1 MGRAAETPAEGTEV
15 PEPIFTLESA
25 VPTWEAAGNGAR
37 VHEKKSLTEEEDL
50 VMMRLTLRAALLAA
64 AGALAL
70 VPAASAAVDP
80 KNPDWPCVQK
90 KVENLSPTAIW
101 DGPPLDEHKNWFS
114 AEKIPAL
121 VTKLASRRVP
131 LEKAT
136 AAVDA
141 FAASLPEAERD
152 AQLTKLFAGLF
163 DTVNTQRRAI
173 IGGIEKYQRSQKS
186 RAQELEQQGVDLAKL
201 KGDIVVDDTAAV
213 PESEEEQK
221 LYWAGRIFQERQANI
236 PIACELP
243 AVLEER
249 LFALTQHIRSK
260 MSK

>member
-1 MGRAAETPAEGTEV
+1 MMRRS
-15 PEPIFTLESA
+15 LKSA
-25 VPTWEAAGNGAR
+25 VAAVTGIMA
-37 VHEKKSLTEEEDL
+37 VAS
-50 VMMRLTLRAALLAA
+50 AAQ
-64 AGALAL
+64 
-70 VPAASAAVDP
+70 AAVDP

-90 KVENLSPTAIW
+90 KVENLSVMAIW
-101 DGPPLDEHKNWFS
+101 DGPSLEEHKDWFR
-114 AEKIPAL
+114 ADKVPAL

-131 LEKAT
+131 MEKAT
-136 AAVDA
+136 KAIDD
-141 FAASLPEAERD
+141 FAAAAPEADRD
-152 AQLTKLFAGLF
+152 ALLTKVFAGLF
-163 DTVNTQRRAI
+163 DTVNTQRRSI
-173 IGGIEKYQRSQKS
+173 IGGIEKYQRSQKA
-186 RAQELEQQGVDLAKL
+186 RAAELEQQGVNLAQL

-249 LFALTQHIRSK
+249 LFELTRHIRSK

>member
-1 MGRAAETPAEGTEV
+1 
-15 PEPIFTLESA
+15 
-25 VPTWEAAGNGAR
+25 
-37 VHEKKSLTEEEDL
+37 
-50 VMMRLTLRAALLAA
+50 LAA
-64 AGALAL
+64 AGVFVLAHG
-70 VPAASAAVDP
+70 VQAAAD
-80 KNPDWPCVQK
+80 KNNPDWPCVQK
-90 KVENLSPTAIW
+90 KVENLSASAVW
-101 DGPPLDEHKNWFS
+101 DGPALDGYKDWFR

-131 LEKAT
+131 IEKAK
-136 AAVDA
+136 AAIDEY
-141 FAASLPEAERD
+141 AASVPEADRD

-163 DTVNTQRRAI
+163 DTVNNQRRAI

-186 RAQELEQQGVDLAKL
+186 RAEELEKQGVDLAKL

-249 LFALTQHIRSK
+249 LFELSQYIRTK

>member
-1 MGRAAETPAEGTEV
+1 
-15 PEPIFTLESA
+15 
-25 VPTWEAAGNGAR
+25 
-37 VHEKKSLTEEEDL
+37 
-50 VMMRLTLRAALLAA
+50 MMRQTLRAMLMGA
-64 AGALAL
+64 AGGAMGAFWLATT
-70 VPAASAAVDP
+70 AAAAVDP

-90 KVENLSPTAIW
+90 KVENLSPLAIW
-101 DGPPLDEHKNWFS
+101 DGPSIEEHKDWFR
-114 AEKIPAL
+114 AEKVPAL

-131 LEKAT
+131 MEKAT
-136 AAVDA
+136 KAIDDFAAAV
-141 FAASLPEAERD
+141 PEADRD

-163 DTVNTQRRAI
+163 DTVNNQRRGI
-173 IGGIEKYQRSQKS
+173 ISGIEKYQRSQKA
-186 RAQELEQQGVDLAKL
+186 RAEELEQQGVNLANL

-243 AVLEER
+243 ALLEER

>member
-1 MGRAAETPAEGTEV
+1 M
-15 PEPIFTLESA
+15 
-25 VPTWEAAGNGAR
+25 
-37 VHEKKSLTEEEDL
+37 
-50 VMMRLTLRAALLAA
+50 MMRNTFKAVLLAT
-64 AGALAL
+64 AGLFALSTGAM
-70 VPAASAAVDP
+70 SAVDP

-90 KVENLSPTAIW
+90 KVENLSVTAIW
-101 DGPPLDEHKNWFS
+101 DGPSIEEHKQWFS
-114 AEKIPAL
+114 AEKIPAI

-136 AAVDA
+136 AAVDE
-141 FAASLPEAERD
+141 FAASVPEADRD

-163 DTVNTQRRAI
+163 DTVNTQRRGI
-173 IGGIEKYQRSQKS
+173 INGIEKYQRSQKS
-186 RAQELEQQGVDLAKL
+186 RAAELEQQGVNLAEL

-221 LYWAGRIFQERQANI
+221 LYWAGRIFQERQSNI

-243 AVLEER
+243 ALLEER
-249 LFALTQHIRSK
+249 LFALSRHIRSK

>member
-1 MGRAAETPAEGTEV
+1 VAGQAAPTPAKRNVT
-15 PEPIFTLESA
+15 FFALESLSA
-25 VPTWEAAGNGAR
+25 TWEAACTALR
-37 VHEKKSLTEEEDL
+37 KDKKNYMIRKEAF
-50 VMMRLTLRAALLAA
+50 VMIFKALKAAALAAVGGLVLATA
-64 AGALAL
+64 A
-70 VPAASAAVDP
+70 VAAVDP

-90 KVENLSPTAIW
+90 KVENLSVMAIW
-101 DGPPLDEHKNWFS
+101 DGPPLDDHKDWFR

-131 LEKAT
+131 MEKAT
-136 AAVDA
+136 AAIDA
-141 FAASLPEAERD
+141 FAASIPESERD
-152 AQLTKLFAGLF
+152 AQLSKLFYGLF
-163 DTVNTQRRAI
+163 DTVNNQRRGI
-173 IGGIEKYQRSQKS
+173 INGIEKYQRSQKA
-186 RAQELEQQGVDLAKL
+186 RAEELEKQGVDIAKL
-201 KGDIVVDDTAAV
+201 RGDLVVDDTSTV

-249 LFALTQHIRSK
+249 LFELSRHIRSK

>member
-1 MGRAAETPAEGTEV
+1 MIRQ
-15 PEPIFTLESA
+15 
-25 VPTWEAAGNGAR
+25 
-37 VHEKKSLTEEEDL
+37 SLC
-50 VMMRLTLRAALLAA
+50 AALLMA
-64 AGALAL
+64 AGVVGLAS
-70 VPAASAAVDP
+70 VAQAAVDP

-101 DGPPLDEHKNWFS
+101 DGPAIDEHKNWFS

-136 AAVDA
+136 AAIDQ
-141 FAASLPEAERD
+141 FAASVPEADRD
-152 AQLTKLFAGLF
+152 VQLTKVFAGLF
-163 DTVNTQRRAI
+163 DTVNTQRRSI

-186 RAQELEQQGVDLAKL
+186 RAQELEQQGVNLANL
-201 KGDIVVDDTAAV
+201 RGDIVVDDTAAV

>member
-1 MGRAAETPAEGTEV
+1 
-15 PEPIFTLESA
+15 
-25 VPTWEAAGNGAR
+25 
-37 VHEKKSLTEEEDL
+37 
-50 VMMRLTLRAALLAA
+50 MMRQTLKAALFVA
-64 AGALAL
+64 AGAFCLASG
-70 VPAASAAVDP
+70 ATAAVDP
-80 KNPDWPCVQK
+80 ENPDWPCVQK
-90 KVENLSPTAIW
+90 KVLNLSPAAIW
-101 DGPPLDEHKNWFS
+101 DGPSIEDHKNWFS

-121 VTKLASRRVP
+121 VTKLASRRVSM
-131 LEKAT
+131 ERAT
-136 AAVDA
+136 LAIDE

-186 RAQELEQQGVDLAKL
+186 RASELEQQGVNLANL
-201 KGDIVVDDTAAV
+201 RGDIIVDDTSAV

-221 LYWAGRIFQERQANI
+221 LYWAGRIFQERQSNI

-243 AVLEER
+243 ALLEER
-249 LFALTQHIRSK
+249 LFPLTQHIRSK

>member
-1 MGRAAETPAEGTEV
+1 MMRQ
-15 PEPIFTLESA
+15 TLRVA
-25 VPTWEAAGNGAR
+25 LVLAAGSAGFA
-37 VHEKKSLTEEEDL
+37 SL
-50 VMMRLTLRAALLAA
+50 AH
-64 AGALAL
+64 
-70 VPAASAAVDP
+70 AAVDP

-101 DGPPLDEHKNWFS
+101 DGPAIDEHKNWFS

-136 AAVDA
+136 AAIDE
-141 FAASLPEAERD
+141 FAKSLPEADRD

-163 DTVNTQRRAI
+163 DTVNTQRRSI
-173 IGGIEKYQRSQKS
+173 IGGIEKYQRSQKA
-186 RAQELEQQGVDLAKL
+186 RAEELEQQGVNLANL

-221 LYWAGRIFQERQANI
+221 LYWAGRIFQERQGNI

-249 LFALTQHIRSK
+249 LFELTRHIRSK
-260 MSK
+260 MTK

>member
-1 MGRAAETPAEGTEV
+1 
-15 PEPIFTLESA
+15 
-25 VPTWEAAGNGAR
+25 
-37 VHEKKSLTEEEDL
+37 
-50 VMMRLTLRAALLAA
+50 MMRHTLCAALLLA
-64 AGALAL
+64 AGAFGVAS
-70 VPAASAAVDP
+70 PAQAAVDP

-101 DGPPLDEHKNWFS
+101 DGPPLDDHKNWFS

-131 LEKAT
+131 VDKAT
-136 AAVDA
+136 AAIDA
-141 FAASLPEAERD
+141 FASSVPEAERD
-152 AQLTKLFAGLF
+152 QQMTKLFAGLF
-163 DTVNTQRRAI
+163 DTVNNQRRSI

-186 RAQELEQQGVDLAKL
+186 RAQELEQQGVDLANL

-221 LYWAGRIFQERQANI
+221 LYWAGRIFQERQSNI

-243 AVLEER
+243 AILEER
-249 LFALTQHIRSK
+249 LFALTQHIRGK
-260 MSK
+260 MTK

>member
-1 MGRAAETPAEGTEV
+1 
-15 PEPIFTLESA
+15 
-25 VPTWEAAGNGAR
+25 
-37 VHEKKSLTEEEDL
+37 
-50 VMMRLTLRAALLAA
+50 MMRQTLSVAAMMA
-64 AGALAL
+64 AGAFCFASLAT
-70 VPAASAAVDP
+70 AAVDP

-101 DGPPLDEHKNWFS
+101 DGPAIDDHKNWFS

-131 LEKAT
+131 MEKAT
-136 AAVDA
+136 AAIDD
-141 FAASLPEAERD
+141 FAKSVPEADRD
-152 AQLTKLFAGLF
+152 AQMTKLFSGLF
-163 DTVNTQRRAI
+163 DTVNTQRRSI

-186 RAQELEQQGVDLAKL
+186 RAEELEQQGVNLANL
-201 KGDIVVDDTAAV
+201 RGDIIVDDTAAV

-221 LYWAGRIFQERQANI
+221 LYWAGRIFQERQLNI

-243 AVLEER
+243 ALLEER
-249 LFALTQHIRSK
+249 LFALTQHIRGK

>member
-1 MGRAAETPAEGTEV
+1 
-15 PEPIFTLESA
+15 
-25 VPTWEAAGNGAR
+25 
-37 VHEKKSLTEEEDL
+37 
-50 VMMRLTLRAALLAA
+50 MMRQTLRAMLMGAASGAVGAFCLATT
-64 AGALAL
+64 
-70 VPAASAAVDP
+70 ASAAVDP
-80 KNPDWPCVQK
+80 NNPDWPCVQK
-90 KVENLSPTAIW
+90 KVENLSPMAIW
-101 DGPPLDEHKNWFS
+101 DGPSIEEHKDWFR
-114 AEKIPAL
+114 AEKVPAL

-131 LEKAT
+131 MEKAT
-136 AAVDA
+136 KAVDD
-141 FAASLPEAERD
+141 FAAAIPEADRD
-152 AQLTKLFAGLF
+152 VQLTKLFAGLF
-163 DTVNTQRRAI
+163 DTVNNQRRGI
-173 IGGIEKYQRSQKS
+173 ISGIEKYQRSQKA
-186 RAQELEQQGVDLAKL
+186 RAEELEQQGVNLANL

>member
-1 MGRAAETPAEGTEV
+1 MMRQTLSAAV
-15 PEPIFTLESA
+15 VL
-25 VPTWEAAGNGAR
+25 AAGMTGLM
-37 VHEKKSLTEEEDL
+37 S
-50 VMMRLTLRAALLAA
+50 
-64 AGALAL
+64 
-70 VPAASAAVDP
+70 SSYAAVDP

-90 KVENLSPTAIW
+90 KVENLSPMAIW
-101 DGPPLDEHKNWFS
+101 DGPTLDEHKDWFR
-114 AEKIPAL
+114 AEKVPAL
-121 VTKLASRRVP
+121 VTKLASRRVAM
-131 LEKAT
+131 EKAT
-136 AAVDA
+136 AAIDD
-141 FAASLPEAERD
+141 FAKSLPEADRD

-213 PESEEEQK
+213 PESEAEQK
-221 LYWAGRIFQERQANI
+221 LYWAGRIFQERQGNI